1 MKEVIKFELKELSK
15 DLTSDVLAR
24 LDEKMKKVITDVAIA
39 EAERQ
44 ERVVMLAM
52 GKNYLTLRKAA
63 DALYEAAQ
71 HPIRNRKA
79 LKKALADYKSECN
92 LTVITDAFDIE
103 KYMSGVRG
111 NVR

>member
-79 LKKALADYKSECN
+79 LKKALANYSSERN
-92 LTVITDAFDIE
+92 LEIVAEAFNME
-103 KYMSGVRG
+103 KYLSGGYG